1 MSDAVEIVYW
11 RCGNGHHLGQVA
23 RNGNNLR
30 VLMLYRQAGDPE
42 SCGKQPEHD
51 VICTIEGHVTDV
63 VCSICGAKRTWVQ
76 GEESIQQLLE
86 RLRRIRNAEL

>member
-1 MSDAVEIVYW
+1 MDHEIDATYW
-11 RCGNGHHLGQVA
+11 KCRNGHSLGRVD
-23 RNGNNLR
+23 RNGNNVR

-42 SCGKQPEHD
+42 SCGKHPEHD
-51 VICTIEGHVTDV
+51 VICTIEGYVTDV

-76 GEESIQQLLE
+76 GEESIQHLLE